1 MKQLIDL
8 FPVVLFFGAYFATK
22 DFTFATQVILLGS
35 LVQLLLHWLIWK
47 KVEKSLL
54 ISLAIL
60 FPLCG
65 MTLYFQNENFLKWK
79 PTLINWLFALIL
91 LGSEWF
97 SEKSITA
104 RLIEKTL
111 LSSNP
116 DGVVRLTSSQLK
128 VINYWAT
135 GFFFLIGA
143 LNLWVAF
150 QFSTD
155 IWVQF
160 KLFGLIGLNFVAMFA
175 LMLYIAKQ
183 QKETAHEPSSHQEN
197 DSTP

>member
-8 FPVVLFFGAYFATK
+8 FPVVIFFVAYFATK
-22 DFTFATQVILLGS
+22 DFTFATQAILLGS

-97 SEKSITA
+97 SEKSIAA
-104 RLIEKTL
+104 RLIEKAL

-128 VINYWAT
+128 AINYWAA
-135 GFFFLIGA
+135 GFFFLVGV

-160 KLFGLIGLNFVAMFA
+160 KLFGLIGLNFIAMFA

-183 QKETAHEPSSHQEN
+183 QKEIAHEPSSHQEN